1 MEEPYPPPR
10 SFNIASS
17 ILIKPSRN
25 SELILEN
32 SSTLGTPQDLLEE
45 IVKKLTKEILTEAI
59 EAYGEDDG
67 YWLKLH
73 HFSDELFED

>member
-1 MEEPYPPPR
+1 VVE
-10 SFNIASS
+10 
-17 ILIKPSRN
+17 
-25 SELILEN
+25 
-32 SSTLGTPQDLLEE
+32 
-45 IVKKLTKEILTEAI
+45 EAI